1 MPPQVQRQVDAAK
14 DVKKTEVDLKDET
27 VRGSEFFYCTYISKD
42 KSIELLYI
50 YFGEMSIELL
60 YIYFKDM
67 SIEQEMINIQAF
79 VIHEISA

>member
-14 DVKKTEVDLKDET
+14 EVKKTEVDLKYET
-27 VRGSEFFYCTYISKD
+27 VRGSWVFLLYIYFKD

-50 YFGEMSIELL
+50 YFREMSIELL